1 MHLFV
6 FVDIL
11 ACEHEEAIRAAVE
24 ALTTL
29 IESCIDDNLIN
40 QGVAQIKLRKQ
51 GVKSGPTAIEKI
63 CSTFEGLLGIQYSAV
78 WDLSFQILSVAFDTI
93 GTTLPISIFSH
104 SIALMILPQGD
115 GFFVVLFW
123 WSFDQVYIVL
133 FNCLISYKNVSLSL
147 IM

>member
-11 ACEHEEAIRAAVE
+11 ASEHEEAIHAAVE

-93 GTTLPISIFSH
+93 GTTLRSPCFPIQ
-104 SIALMILPQGD
+104 LL
-115 GFFVVLFW
+115 
-123 WSFDQVYIVL
+123 
-133 FNCLISYKNVSLSL
+133 
-147 IM
+147 